1 MRLLIEIS
9 ANLFEKIKTFI
20 ENGQYSSVSNFFSA
34 AAENQLIL
42 EETSTLNTIYSK
54 QFLTVASNNHVLYER
69 TDKSELSIPAKNKV
83 KTVEIPTIDKLL
95 YPGRKEEDLFLWG
108 QINRIFPLK
117 VGLRVLANLLA
128 DTNVTNVKFEE
139 FSAKASKIAQQLRDT
154 FGKNKHI
161 TGKKDSF
168 EIGLP
173 QETEK
178 SVMRYKNQ
186 FLGYLRK
193 DNIIEG
199 GLGRLKF
206 ANLTLNENKDV
217 LIGITEP
224 GLDFCILENP
234 ILDKNNYDNGSF
246 STPEKEFYLKHI
258 DSYVPYEVK
267 AFIDVLKLIKADV
280 DKPDPQNVELK
291 QIWPKNWSDAV
302 INTQRNGVISRLA
315 ELGLVKKEKNG
326 IEVEYKITSN
336 GRSFLEAK
344 GGKQ

>member
-1 MRLLIEIS
+1 M
-9 ANLFEKIKTFI
+9 
-20 ENGQYSSVSNFFSA
+20 
-34 AAENQLIL
+34 
-42 EETSTLNTIYSK
+42 
-54 QFLTVASNNHVLYER
+54 
-69 TDKSELSIPAKNKV
+69 
-83 KTVEIPTIDKLL
+83 
-95 YPGRKEEDLFLWG
+95 WG

-128 DTNVTNVKFEE
+128 ETNTPYIKFEE
-139 FSAKASKIAQQLRDT
+139 FSTKASKFAQEFRATLE
-154 FGKNKHI
+154 KNKHI

-173 QETEK
+173 QKTEK

-206 ANLTLNENKDV
+206 ANLILNENKDV

-234 ILDKNNYDNGSF
+234 ILDKNSYDNGSF
-246 STPEKEFYLKHI
+246 SSPEKEFYLKHI
-258 DSYVPYEVK
+258 TSLVPYEVR

-280 DKPDPQNVELK
+280 VKPDPQNKELK
-291 QIWPKNWSDAV
+291 KIWPKDWSDAV
-302 INTQRNGVISRLA
+302 INTQRNGLISRLA
-315 ELGLVKKEKNG
+315 ELGLIEKIKDGVK
-326 IEVEYKITSN
+326 VEYKMTDSGVNFIN
-336 GRSFLEAK
+336 KFFKEK
-344 GGKQ
+344 GG